1 LSTRLLTRSQPVPSM
16 NRPVESTSLNSK
28 QEQCLEEPLVPSL
41 TSHKPTSGAG
51 QCVKAVENTCMYC
64 STMGYGKMLSS
75 PEYALCTSLLEGN
88 VTFLPKKQRYTFFSW
103 TLNTALMI
111 LIYSSGS
118 IHVGAHHWKL
128 PIWALRFLSSPLTLS
143 LSLWYAIGCPSL
155 MVSLFNPSSLLH
167 PRFLLVK
174 TCIWIVGN
182 PMFAG
187 SQGAIL
193 SK

>member
-1 LSTRLLTRSQPVPSM
+1 
-16 NRPVESTSLNSK
+16 
-28 QEQCLEEPLVPSL
+28 
-41 TSHKPTSGAG
+41 
-51 QCVKAVENTCMYC
+51 
-64 STMGYGKMLSS
+64 
-75 PEYALCTSLLEGN
+75 
-88 VTFLPKKQRYTFFSW
+88 
-103 TLNTALMI
+103 
-111 LIYSSGS
+111 
-118 IHVGAHHWKL
+118 
-128 PIWALRFLSSPLTLS
+128 
-143 LSLWYAIGCPSL
+143 

>member
-1 LSTRLLTRSQPVPSM
+1 MSTRLLTRSQPVPSM
-16 NRPVESTSLNSK
+16 HRPVESTSLNSK

-88 VTFLPKKQRYTFFSW
+88 VTFLPKNRGIPSSAEHWIPPWWSW
-103 TLNTALMI
+103 FIVVDLFMWG
-111 LIYSSGS
+111 LIIES
-118 IHVGAHHWKL
+118 
-128 PIWALRFLSSPLTLS
+128 FLFGRCDFYLHLWLS